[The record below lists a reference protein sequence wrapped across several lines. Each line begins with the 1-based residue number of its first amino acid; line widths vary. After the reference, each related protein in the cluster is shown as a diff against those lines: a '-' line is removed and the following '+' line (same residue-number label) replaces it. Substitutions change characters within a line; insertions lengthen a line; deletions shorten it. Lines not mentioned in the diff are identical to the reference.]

1 MNVEIGSD
9 YILVEGSSSEATA
22 IEKTFI
28 RGVDIARVR
37 ARARET
43 GQQQFI
49 WEVFVTNPSGDELVK
64 IPIGAVTNR
73 EKWTNDP
80 KGVLF
85 AINDIM
91 SVAQACCAG
100 GGGAGIT
107 ELTGDVTAGPGIGT
121 VAATISAGVVTNAKL
136 ADMGEATFKMRAA
149 GAGTG
154 SPIDGTANEA
164 SSVLDTASDPF
175 VRTSALPGTVGDVV
189 GPASAVDDD
198 IVLFYG
204 TTGKLIKSAGIN
216 LTEVVEESGAGDV
229 GLIESSGF
237 SPIILKDV
245 SNGDGTSVQANTGDF
260 QINVEAKNSVE
271 VDAGEVQLVGD
282 SLTPGNS
289 KYYGT
294 NGGGAKGFYDLSISN
309 VTGLGTGVGAAL
321 GNAVNTASGVVTQTG
336 GDARYIRETYSN
348 VQVLPVQYQT
358 TESQWINMPAALT
371 FFNGAARYTTPI
383 DLTGASQINFK
394 VFVSGVPG
402 FAGSKLVLR
411 YRTFAAG
418 YDATPA
424 NWNILGA
431 ASTEVQCACDTALTI
446 TESGYID
453 IVAGAKGSVLLGL
466 FGIGG
471 NGVVSPIF
479 LNAAAD
485 IKTTL

>member
-1 MNVEIGSD
+1 MIVEIGSD

-73 EKWTNDP
+73 EKWTNDQQ
-80 KGVLF
+80 GVLF

-91 SVAQACCAG
+91 SVAQACCA
-100 GGGAGIT
+100 GGAGIT

-136 ADMGEATFKMRAA
+136 ADMAEATFKMRDA
-149 GAGTG
+149 GTGTG

-175 VRTSALPGTVGDVV
+175 VRTSALPGIVGDVV

-198 IVLFYG
+198 IVLFDG
-204 TTGKLIKSAGIN
+204 ITGKLIKSAGIN

-229 GLIESSGF
+229 GLIESTAT

-271 VDAGEVQLVGD
+271 VDAGDVQLVGD
-282 SLTPGNS
+282 TAAPGNS

-294 NGGGAKGFYDLSISN
+294 NSGGTRGFYDLSISN
-309 VTGLGTGVGAAL
+309 VTGLGTGVGTAL
-321 GNAVNTASGVVTQTG
+321 GNAADSASGFVTQTG
-336 GDARYIRETYSN
+336 GDARYI
-348 VQVLPVQYQT
+348 QT
-358 TESQWINMPAALT
+358 SHNIGFVSIMSPGLIDWTSMPAALT
-371 FFNGAARYTTPI
+371 FFSGQTRWITPI
-383 DLTGASQINFK
+383 DLTYRTQIKFY
-394 VFVSGVPG
+394 VTLGSVAG
-402 FAGSKLVLR
+402 FAGSKIRFL
-411 YRTFAAG
+411 YRTQAAG
-418 YDATPA
+418 YSTAITDYAT
-424 NWNILGA
+424 LGT
-431 ASTEVQCACDTALTI
+431 SEVQVTIGSSTNVLLT
-446 TESGYID
+446 TGFVD
-453 IVAGAKGSVLLGL
+453 IVAGAMAPVIIAVA
-466 FGIGG
+466 GIDG
-471 NGVVSPIF
+471 NGVESPRF
-479 LNAAAD
+479 LNISAEM
-485 IKTTL
+485 K